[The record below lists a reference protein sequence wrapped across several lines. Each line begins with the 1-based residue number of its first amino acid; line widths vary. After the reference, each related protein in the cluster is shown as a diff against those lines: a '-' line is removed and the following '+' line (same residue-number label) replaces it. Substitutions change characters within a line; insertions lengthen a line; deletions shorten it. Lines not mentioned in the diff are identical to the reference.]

1 MPGLS
6 GDEEGSTPGPFL
18 SMSSDSESSPPATSS
33 EQHVLVRIS
42 ATFEGVVDEMKMR
55 LGAVEAK
62 KFPGGFRLW
71 RVASLKAMKD
81 STVSSFIRWMLPMHH
96 IWPCNPA
103 KMDTF
108 IEKAA
113 QTMLTKFGNR
123 SPQALFV
130 GALNPSSPDPYYK
143 LMASNLRGR
152 LKQVFPEMPVN
163 DVEMQ
168 DSNRK
173 TLFCM
178 VGREG
183 LYCGLETPKWCN
195 GLYPGGTK
203 FMPHDTEDMVSRAGA
218 KIVEALHHLR
228 LFRSPPKEQSRW
240 LELGAAPGGM
250 TQELLARHYRV
261 TAVDTGAM
269 DPRVVGKPGLIVV
282 KKNVSEFT
290 PMPDWNYEAVL
301 CDLNGSPFDSIAHVA
316 RVSKALL
323 RKGLVVFTLKLPKV
337 ESLDEPISI
346 IGSVE
351 ADAAEAGLR
360 LIARTHLPSNRNEM
374 TLFFEK
380 TGGR

>member
-1 MPGLS
+1 
-6 GDEEGSTPGPFL
+6 
-18 SMSSDSESSPPATSS
+18 MSPDSEPSFVSVPS
-33 EQHVLVRIS
+33 EHAVLVRIS
-42 ATFEGVVDEMKMR
+42 AAFEGVVEEMKTR
-55 LGAVEAK
+55 LGAVETK
-62 KFPGGFRLW
+62 KFPGAFRLW
-71 RVASLKAMKD
+71 KVPSLDAFRDSPVAP
-81 STVSSFIRWMLPMHH
+81 FIRWALPIQHS
-96 IWPCNPA
+96 WPCNPA
-103 KMDTF
+103 KMDGF

-113 QTMLTKFGNR
+113 QTMVKKFGSA

-143 LMASNLRGR
+143 LLASNLRGR
-152 LKQVFPEMPVN
+152 LKQVFEPFPIN
-163 DVEMQ
+163 DVEEQ
-168 DSNRK
+168 DPNRK

-183 LYCGLETPKWCN
+183 LFCGLATPKWCN

-203 FMPHDTEDMVSRAGA
+203 FVPHDTADMVSRAGA
-218 KIVEALHHLR
+218 KIAEALHHLR

-250 TQELLARHYRV
+250 TKELLRRHYRV
-261 TAVDTGAM
+261 TAVDTGKM
-269 DPRVVGKPGLIVV
+269 DPRVVGQPGLIVV
-282 KKNVSEFT
+282 KKNVAEFT

-301 CDLNGSPFDSIAHVA
+301 CDLNGSPFDSMAHVA
-316 RVSKALL
+316 RVSKALV

-337 ESLDEPISI
+337 ETLDEPLSI

-360 LIARTHLPSNRNEM
+360 LIARTHLPSNRYEM

-380 TGGR
+380 KVER